1 MIMRGKSRNKGTVIF
16 DGALFFY
23 FIMKIIN
30 I

>member
-1 MIMRGKSRNKGTVIF
+1 MIMREKSRNKGTVIF
-16 DGALFFY
+16 DGTLFFR